1 MTFQLNQIDSISDFD
16 QAIEVLE
23 DEYIPELIAAFADSP
38 EGQAYLQTQPDDD
51 QYLGDWIGNF
61 VYFSY
66 AYLGITLPK
75 IKERDAEEILL
86 GLFPRKI
93 SLPNPDDADSIIPE
107 LIGFWQF
114 LQREYKHRHSKKV
127 LAFLRKIQPT
137 FKHTMNDPRNFG
149 IAKSF
154 MMAGQTAGFDMTTP
168 EGAEAYQQ
176 QYNQQ
181 LRETGAPPPEF
192 PALSNGIPT
201 GTSNPLAAFPIP
213 EGVPPEFVALLSQ
226 QMGLGTVPGLEHL
239 PSDPNQ
245 LVEAIAQ
252 HLIASGDV
260 VIDEAHG
267 PEAGEEMNFRPQ
279 LQTEIQ
285 QQVSEEQQTEL
296 APETIALLQQQSI
309 TATEPGSILQDF
321 QTLLEAIGEQGLPVS
336 GKLHH
341 LSLKVLGE
349 LNNQLSRPIQI
360 DLKRPQQ
367 KSYPNLQGLYL
378 LLRATGIVE
387 IATVGKTSYL
397 KRNPNIFASW
407 QALNPTEQ
415 YFTLLEA
422 WVIRGDPELLGDRRD
437 LFEKGTRVLRTWPV
451 LMSQRKTYRNYAEQ
465 NSLNYWPGLHNLALM
480 QMFGWVEITSLKPEA
495 GKGWRVKQL
504 KPLPLGD
511 AIAKAV
517 LHAYEEH
524 ECVWASEQDFSH
536 PWGELQPYFQ
546 SYFPEW
552 QNNLATLDLPAH
564 QTGTYIFK
572 VSLGTIWRRISI
584 SSKSTL
590 DTLAGLILES
600 VEFDSDHLDMFSFKN
615 PMGRTIE
622 VHNPFNDWQNG
633 PFTDEV
639 TIGDLPIKPGTS
651 MTYLFDFGDN
661 WKFKVLLEEIQPG
674 QPQRNS
680 DKILEQHG
688 KAPEQYPNW
697 DGDE

>member
-1 MTFQLNQIDSISDFD
+1 MTFQLNQIDRISDVD

-23 DEYIPELIAAFADSP
+23 DEYIPELIAAFTDSP
-38 EGQAYLQTQPDDD
+38 EGQAYLQTQPDED

-61 VYFSY
+61 VYFGY
-66 AYLGITLPK
+66 AYLEITLPK
-75 IKERDAEEILL
+75 IKERDAEQILL

-93 SLPNPDDADSIIPE
+93 SLSNPDDADSIIPE
-107 LIGFWQF
+107 LIAFWQF
-114 LQREYKHRHSKKV
+114 LQREYQHRHAKKV
-127 LAFLRKIQPT
+127 LAFLHRIQPT
-137 FKHTMNDPRNFG
+137 FKQTMNDPQNFG

-154 MMAGQTAGFDMTTP
+154 MMSGQAAGFDMTTP
-168 EGAEAYQQ
+168 EGIEAYQQ

-181 LRETGAPPPEF
+181 IRKTGAPPAGF
-192 PALSNGIPT
+192 PALSGKPT
-201 GTSNPLAAFPIP
+201 QSSNPLAAFPIP

-260 VIDEAHG
+260 VIDETQG
-267 PEAGEEMNFRPQ
+267 PETGEELNFRQQ
-279 LQTEIQ
+279 LQAEMLQKVSAEQEIELSQ
-285 QQVSEEQQTEL
+285 EE
-296 APETIALLQQQSI
+296 IALLQQQSI
-309 TATEPGSILQDF
+309 TATEPGTILQDF

-336 GKLHH
+336 GKLQHF
-341 LSLKVLGE
+341 SLKVLGA
-349 LNNQLSRPIQI
+349 LNNQLRQPIQI

-367 KSYPNLQGLYL
+367 KSYPNLHGLYL

-387 IATVGKTSYL
+387 VVTVGKTSYL
-397 KRNPNIFASW
+397 KRNPKIFASW
-407 QALNPTEQ
+407 QALNPAEQ

-422 WVIRGDPELLGDRRD
+422 WILRGDPELLGDSRD
-437 LFEKGTRVLRTWPV
+437 PFKEGTRVLRSWSV
-451 LMSQRKTYRNYAEQ
+451 LMSQHKTYRSYAEQ

-480 QMFGWVEITSLKPEA
+480 QLFGWVEITSLKPEA

-511 AIAKAV
+511 AITTVV
-517 LHAYEEH
+517 LQAYEDH
-524 ECVWASEQDFSH
+524 EFVWASEQDFSH

-552 QNNLATLDLPAH
+552 QSNLAALDPPAH

-572 VSLGTIWRRISI
+572 VSLGNIWRRISI
-584 SSKSTL
+584 SSESTL

-615 PMGRTIE
+615 PMGRTVE

-639 TIGDLPIKPGTS
+639 TIGDLPIKPGTLI
-651 MTYLFDFGDN
+651 TYLFDFGDH
-661 WKFKVLLEEIQPG
+661 WKFNVLLEEIQPG
-674 QPQRNS
+674 QPQRDS

-688 KAPEQYPNW
+688 KAPEQYPSW